1 MADAAGWGTEADYAW
16 AEGRDACCV
25 SFVEAERPEAVL
37 RNMILDGSTTG
48 FVSVAQARRWAS
60 RQKGPNDGSV
70 IQAGIVGGWVVTVE
84 AKGYQ
89 ATLPEVVHRISE
101 GSRAIVVFRSVHGHT
116 SFLYAVDGGVV
127 RSFDPLLYDDP
138 MPWDGP
144 PLPEES
150 GLDFGSGHPMAS
162 AFACAERLTG
172 VRLTPEL
179 LDDHGDWLAIGHQ
192 PAQSLLDAGSWAAV
206 DKANTERQA
215 CEEDPRRRSVPN
227 RMAFGDDVY
236 EATGLFM
243 SGWIGWVQLLVCGV
257 AIAPLFVIRIGVGDE
272 HLEKLSD
279 RESLLVILALFG
291 LCFVLFRLT
300 R

>member
-150 GLDFGSGHPMAS
+150 GLDFGSGHPMTS

-179 LDDHGDWLAIGHQ
+179 LTTTATGSPLGTSRPSPCSTPAPGQRWTRPIPSAKPARKILDGAPSRTVWPLATTSMK
-192 PAQSLLDAGSWAAV
+192 PPVFSCLAGSAGFSCSCAAS
-206 DKANTERQA
+206 
-215 CEEDPRRRSVPN
+215 PSRR
-227 RMAFGDDVY
+227 Y
-236 EATGLFM
+236 LL
-243 SGWIGWVQLLVCGV
+243 SG
-257 AIAPLFVIRIGVGDE
+257 
-272 HLEKLSD
+272 
-279 RESLLVILALFG
+279 
-291 LCFVLFRLT
+291 
-300 R
+300 